1 MVYSSDLSDEAA
13 KDYEQLIKVFYCR
26 YDLSEEEFRLEFR
39 EVVPQES
46 ESPQQF
52 LVTLDNFPMKWM
64 EQAKVQATLGDL
76 GSAKIGI

>member
-39 EVVPQES
+39 EVVPQEG

-52 LVTLDNFPMKWM
+52 LVTLRNYPMKWM
-64 EQAKVQATLGDL
+64 EQVKVVFTFH
-76 GSAKIGI
+76 